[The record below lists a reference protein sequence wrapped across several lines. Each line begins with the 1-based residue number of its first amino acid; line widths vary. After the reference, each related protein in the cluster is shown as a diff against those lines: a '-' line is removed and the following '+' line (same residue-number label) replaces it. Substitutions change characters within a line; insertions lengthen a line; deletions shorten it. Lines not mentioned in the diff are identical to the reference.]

1 MKQHAGLASDGGHNG
16 TTAHESGNELEIL
29 YKLFFDMK
37 KDVTELKKM
46 FVEIL
51 QSPSPTL
58 SKPAMAY
65 ARDALLHDFSIRQ
78 S

>member
-1 MKQHAGLASDGGHNG
+1 MNFGNFYQKGILTACRYWPALRSNGNGHEF
-16 TTAHESGNELEIL
+16 ANEREIL

-51 QSPSPTL
+51 AESRNRCAEPGI
-58 SKPAMAY
+58 
-65 ARDALLHDFSIRQ
+65 HE
-78 S
+78 